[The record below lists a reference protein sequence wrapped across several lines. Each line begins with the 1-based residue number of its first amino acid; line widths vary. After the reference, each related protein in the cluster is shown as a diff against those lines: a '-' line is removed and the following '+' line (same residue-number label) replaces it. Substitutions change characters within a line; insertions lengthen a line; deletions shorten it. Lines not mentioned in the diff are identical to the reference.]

1 MVYLWIPISLVIELS
16 VILLMYARHNTK
28 PDLHLVVV
36 IVVSVVVLVV
46 VVVVVESV

>member
-16 VILLMYARHNTK
+16 VILLMYARRNTK

-46 VVVVVESV
+46 VVVVESV